1 MLQRIDALGAEFQDG
16 LSSSLRDSGF
26 ETLEVRVR
34 DRLGD
39 QDAKIEQHR
48 LHQMAYLEGMSVA
61 LRQKHAKALASVQ
74 GAKHQE
80 TLEECTSAVEQFA
93 TTQRDEFRHSAED
106 HGEKLAEVRKGF
118 AVTVQELDTKLMN
131 VLARSWFVL
140 QPGEP
145 LPCEAHGHKS

>member
-1 MLQRIDALGAEFQDG
+1 MS
-16 LSSSLRDSGF
+16 LSSSLRDGGF

-39 QDAKIEQHR
+39 QEAKIEQHR

-61 LRQKHAKALASVQ
+61 LRQEHANDVASLQ

-93 TTQRDEFRHSAED
+93 TTLRDEFRHSAED

-118 AVTVQELDTKLMN
+118 AVTVQELEAKLMRD
-131 VLARSWFVL
+131 LARSWVCASA
-140 QPGEP
+140 G
-145 LPCEAHGHKS
+145 